1 MVPQPDTP
9 YPFVAEKEMALTHA
23 DFFRIIPRALGTE
36 DFERTD
42 TGVVLADGDRRL
54 EITLGSERIRKI
66 ALMKIPACDVRL
78 EFSGYTRAESRA
90 ALHLFDRMFQKGG
103 G

>member
-9 YPFVAEKEMALTHA
+9 DPFVVEKEMALTHA
-23 DFFRIIPRALGTE
+23 DFFRIIPRAFGTE

-42 TGVVLADGDRRL
+42 TGVVLADGARRL
-54 EITLGSERIRKI
+54 EITLGLERIRKI

-78 EFSGYTRAESRA
+78 EFSGYTGAERRD
-90 ALHLFDRMFQKGG
+90 ALYLFDRIFQKGG